1 MAEWREDKMTS
12 DKVTDNTFVKNTIR
26 GDEEVFSNIS
36 FWPIGNEDKEIP
48 EEVFTNGTLPES
60 LTSVP
65 LLPLYQFV
73 VCYHIISSEGRF
85 LGQNR
90 IKFHSGV

>member
-36 FWPIGNEDKEIP
+36 FWPIGNEDKETP

-65 LLPLYQFV
+65 LLPLYQSV
-73 VCYHIISSEGRF
+73 VCYHIISSEGKF

-90 IKFHSGV
+90 IKFHSRV